1 MPNRTLV
8 PDKLQGYLLQV
19 RHMLYELISVDDRIV
34 SIEKLDDVA
43 VEADGKVIAEQV
55 KSVTSANN
63 PIAERS
69 SVFWKTLYNWCTYI
83 ETGALP
89 SGAIMRFVVVS
100 NGIVTPGSIQASF
113 MNACS
118 DSDAQ
123 KALADAKKSIL
134 GTAQDNFATDMY
146 AALPD
151 SYREYIRYLFDG
163 NRTKIVCDMI
173 KSMEIEIHNNTYDE
187 DLLNR
192 FSNQVGLPAEYVD
205 LLLTDMLGWVTQTVE
220 SFTKDNK
227 PAYISAAEYRKA
239 LNTQIRAYNT
249 NAVLRAVSQV
259 PSKDEQSGEIE
270 RLDTYIRQLQLAN
283 AENNDYTVSDYAFLN
298 PKRTLAKNQVARSID
313 MSQLSTSGAFPSGWE
328 MKPFNGGMRFTNGDT
343 LLARITPCLENGKT
357 AFIDFLDDGEVAFGS
372 TEYIVLAPKN
382 DTPPEMLYCLAR
394 YPAFVDYAV
403 KNMNGS
409 SGRQRVSA
417 ETVGQY
423 RLPLFDKHSLVLFKE
438 VVSPMFLKM
447 RYNSLEN
454 MRLAELRDALLPK
467 LMSGEIDVSAV
478 QL

>member
-113 MNACS
+113 MNAHS

-270 RLDTYIRQLQLAN
+270 RLDTYIRQLQLVEMDDATLYEAASDFLRAKIDKIEWAQRGIVHAQSFEDYHDALYRIWTNQKQLMGLQYRTDAIACGKAVYFKCRNDSAQQKLQGVETPPFFGSGSLHDLAN
-283 AENNDYTVSDYAFLN
+283 TPADS
-298 PKRTLAKNQVARSID
+298 PRI
-313 MSQLSTSGAFPSGWE
+313 GWH
-328 MKPFNGGMRFTNGDT
+328 PQYIT
-343 LLARITPCLENGKT
+343 LLKE
-357 AFIDFLDDGEVAFGS
+357 GS
-372 TEYIVLAPKN
+372 V
-382 DTPPEMLYCLAR
+382 
-394 YPAFVDYAV
+394 
-403 KNMNGS
+403 
-409 SGRQRVSA
+409 
-417 ETVGQY
+417 
-423 RLPLFDKHSLVLFKE
+423 
-438 VVSPMFLKM
+438 
-447 RYNSLEN
+447 
-454 MRLAELRDALLPK
+454 
-467 LMSGEIDVSAV
+467 
-478 QL
+478 

>member
-123 KALADAKKSIL
+123 KALSDAKKSIL

-151 SYREYIRYLFDG
+151 SYREYVRYLFDG

-270 RLDTYIRQLQLAN
+270 RLDTYIRQLQLVEMDDATLYEAASDFLRAKIDKIEWAQRGIVHAQSFEDYHDALYRIWTNQKQLMGLQYRTDAIACGKAVYFKCRDDSARQKLQGVEVPPFFGSGSLQDLAN
-283 AENNDYTVSDYAFLN
+283 DPADS
-298 PKRTLAKNQVARSID
+298 PKI
-313 MSQLSTSGAFPSGWE
+313 GWH
-328 MKPFNGGMRFTNGDT
+328 PQYIT
-343 LLARITPCLENGKT
+343 LLKE
-357 AFIDFLDDGEVAFGS
+357 GS
-372 TEYIVLAPKN
+372 V
-382 DTPPEMLYCLAR
+382 
-394 YPAFVDYAV
+394 
-403 KNMNGS
+403 
-409 SGRQRVSA
+409 
-417 ETVGQY
+417 
-423 RLPLFDKHSLVLFKE
+423 
-438 VVSPMFLKM
+438 
-447 RYNSLEN
+447 
-454 MRLAELRDALLPK
+454 
-467 LMSGEIDVSAV
+467 
-478 QL
+478 

>member
-19 RHMLYELISVDDRIV
+19 RHMLYELISVDDRFV

-270 RLDTYIRQLQLAN
+270 RLDTYIRQLQLVEMDDATLYEAASDFLRAKIDKIEWAQRGIVHAQSFEDYHDALYRIWTNQKQLMGLQYRTDAIACGKAVYFKCRNDSAQQKLQGVETPPFFGSGSLHDLAN
-283 AENNDYTVSDYAFLN
+283 TPADS
-298 PKRTLAKNQVARSID
+298 PRI
-313 MSQLSTSGAFPSGWE
+313 GWH
-328 MKPFNGGMRFTNGDT
+328 PQYIT
-343 LLARITPCLENGKT
+343 LLKE
-357 AFIDFLDDGEVAFGS
+357 GS
-372 TEYIVLAPKN
+372 V
-382 DTPPEMLYCLAR
+382 
-394 YPAFVDYAV
+394 
-403 KNMNGS
+403 
-409 SGRQRVSA
+409 
-417 ETVGQY
+417 
-423 RLPLFDKHSLVLFKE
+423 
-438 VVSPMFLKM
+438 
-447 RYNSLEN
+447 
-454 MRLAELRDALLPK
+454 
-467 LMSGEIDVSAV
+467 
-478 QL
+478 

>member
-100 NGIVTPGSIQASF
+100 NGIVIPGSIQASF

-270 RLDTYIRQLQLAN
+270 RLDTYIRQLQLVEMDDA
-283 AENNDYTVSDYAFLN
+283 
-298 PKRTLAKNQVARSID
+298 TLYEAAS
-313 MSQLSTSGAFPSGWE
+313 
-328 MKPFNGGMRFTNGDT
+328 
-343 LLARITPCLENGKT
+343 
-357 AFIDFLDDGEVAFGS
+357 DFLRAKIDKIEWAQRGIVHAQSFEDYHDALYRIWTNQKQLMGLQYRTDAIACGKAVYFKCRNDSAQQKLQGVETPPFFGS
-372 TEYIVLAPKN
+372 GSLHDLANTPADSPRIGWHPQYI
-382 DTPPEMLYCLAR
+382 T
-394 YPAFVDYAV
+394 
-403 KNMNGS
+403 
-409 SGRQRVSA
+409 
-417 ETVGQY
+417 
-423 RLPLFDKHSLVLFKE
+423 LF
-438 VVSPMFLKM
+438 
-447 RYNSLEN
+447 
-454 MRLAELRDALLPK
+454 
-467 LMSGEIDVSAV
+467 
-478 QL
+478 

>member
-173 KSMEIEIHNNTYDE
+173 KSMEIEIYNNTYDE

-220 SFTKDNK
+220 SFTKDNN

-270 RLDTYIRQLQLAN
+270 RLDTYIRQLQLVEMDDATLYEAASDFLRAKIDKIEWAQRGIVHAQSFEDYHDALYRIWTNQKQLMGLQYRTDAIACGKAVYFKCRNDSAQQKLQGVETPPFFGSGSLHDLAN
-283 AENNDYTVSDYAFLN
+283 TPADS
-298 PKRTLAKNQVARSID
+298 PRI
-313 MSQLSTSGAFPSGWE
+313 GWH
-328 MKPFNGGMRFTNGDT
+328 PQYIT
-343 LLARITPCLENGKT
+343 LLKE
-357 AFIDFLDDGEVAFGS
+357 GS
-372 TEYIVLAPKN
+372 V
-382 DTPPEMLYCLAR
+382 
-394 YPAFVDYAV
+394 
-403 KNMNGS
+403 
-409 SGRQRVSA
+409 
-417 ETVGQY
+417 
-423 RLPLFDKHSLVLFKE
+423 
-438 VVSPMFLKM
+438 
-447 RYNSLEN
+447 
-454 MRLAELRDALLPK
+454 
-467 LMSGEIDVSAV
+467 
-478 QL
+478 

>member
-100 NGIVTPGSIQASF
+100 NGIVIPGSIQASF

-270 RLDTYIRQLQLAN
+270 RLDTYIRQLQLVEMDDATLYEAASDFLRAKIDKIEWAQRGIVHAQSFEDYHDALYRIWTNQKQLMGLQYRTDAIACGKAVYFKCRNDSAQQKLQGVETPPFFGSGSLHDLAN
-283 AENNDYTVSDYAFLN
+283 TPADSPRIGWHPQYI
-298 PKRTLAKNQVARSID
+298 TLA
-313 MSQLSTSGAFPSGWE
+313 
-328 MKPFNGGMRFTNGDT
+328 
-343 LLARITPCLENGKT
+343 
-357 AFIDFLDDGEVAFGS
+357 
-372 TEYIVLAPKN
+372 
-382 DTPPEMLYCLAR
+382 
-394 YPAFVDYAV
+394 
-403 KNMNGS
+403 
-409 SGRQRVSA
+409 
-417 ETVGQY
+417 
-423 RLPLFDKHSLVLFKE
+423 
-438 VVSPMFLKM
+438 
-447 RYNSLEN
+447 
-454 MRLAELRDALLPK
+454 RDLWC
-467 LMSGEIDVSAV
+467 
-478 QL
+478 

>member
-55 KSVTSANN
+55 KSVTSANH

-270 RLDTYIRQLQLAN
+270 RLDTYIRQLQLVEMDDATLYEAASDFLRAKSDKIEWAQRGIVHAQSFEDYHDALYRIWTNQKQLMGLQYRTDAIACGKAVYFKCRNDSAQQKLQGVETPPFFGSGSLHDLAN
-283 AENNDYTVSDYAFLN
+283 TPADS
-298 PKRTLAKNQVARSID
+298 PRI
-313 MSQLSTSGAFPSGWE
+313 GWH
-328 MKPFNGGMRFTNGDT
+328 PQYIT
-343 LLARITPCLENGKT
+343 LLKE
-357 AFIDFLDDGEVAFGS
+357 GS
-372 TEYIVLAPKN
+372 V
-382 DTPPEMLYCLAR
+382 
-394 YPAFVDYAV
+394 
-403 KNMNGS
+403 
-409 SGRQRVSA
+409 
-417 ETVGQY
+417 
-423 RLPLFDKHSLVLFKE
+423 
-438 VVSPMFLKM
+438 
-447 RYNSLEN
+447 
-454 MRLAELRDALLPK
+454 
-467 LMSGEIDVSAV
+467 
-478 QL
+478 

>member
-100 NGIVTPGSIQASF
+100 NGIVIPGSIQASF

-270 RLDTYIRQLQLAN
+270 RLDTYIRQLQLVEMDDATLYEAASDFLRAKIDKIEWAQRGIVHAQSFEDYHDALYRIWTNQKQLMGLQYRTDAIACGKAVYFKCRNDSAQQKLQGVETPPFFGSGSLHDLAN
-283 AENNDYTVSDYAFLN
+283 TPADS
-298 PKRTLAKNQVARSID
+298 PRI
-313 MSQLSTSGAFPSGWE
+313 GWH
-328 MKPFNGGMRFTNGDT
+328 PQYIT
-343 LLARITPCLENGKT
+343 LLKE
-357 AFIDFLDDGEVAFGS
+357 GS
-372 TEYIVLAPKN
+372 V
-382 DTPPEMLYCLAR
+382 
-394 YPAFVDYAV
+394 
-403 KNMNGS
+403 
-409 SGRQRVSA
+409 
-417 ETVGQY
+417 
-423 RLPLFDKHSLVLFKE
+423 
-438 VVSPMFLKM
+438 
-447 RYNSLEN
+447 
-454 MRLAELRDALLPK
+454 
-467 LMSGEIDVSAV
+467 
-478 QL
+478 

>member
-270 RLDTYIRQLQLAN
+270 RLDTYIRQLQLVEMDDATLYEAASDFLRAKIDKIEWAQRGIVHAQSFEDYHDALYRIWTNQKQLMELQYRTDAIACGKAVYFKCRNDSAQQKLQGVETPPFFGSGSLHDLAN
-283 AENNDYTVSDYAFLN
+283 TPADS
-298 PKRTLAKNQVARSID
+298 PRI
-313 MSQLSTSGAFPSGWE
+313 GWH
-328 MKPFNGGMRFTNGDT
+328 PQYIT
-343 LLARITPCLENGKT
+343 LLKE
-357 AFIDFLDDGEVAFGS
+357 GS
-372 TEYIVLAPKN
+372 V
-382 DTPPEMLYCLAR
+382 
-394 YPAFVDYAV
+394 
-403 KNMNGS
+403 
-409 SGRQRVSA
+409 
-417 ETVGQY
+417 
-423 RLPLFDKHSLVLFKE
+423 
-438 VVSPMFLKM
+438 
-447 RYNSLEN
+447 
-454 MRLAELRDALLPK
+454 
-467 LMSGEIDVSAV
+467 
-478 QL
+478 

>member
-270 RLDTYIRQLQLAN
+270 RLDTYIRQLQLVEMDDATLSEAASDFLRAKIDKIEWAQRGIVHAQSFEDYHDALYRIWTNQKQLMGLQYRTDAIACGKAVYFKCRNDSAQQKLQGVETPPFFGSGSLHDLAN
-283 AENNDYTVSDYAFLN
+283 TPADS
-298 PKRTLAKNQVARSID
+298 PRI
-313 MSQLSTSGAFPSGWE
+313 GWH
-328 MKPFNGGMRFTNGDT
+328 PQYIT
-343 LLARITPCLENGKT
+343 LLKE
-357 AFIDFLDDGEVAFGS
+357 GS
-372 TEYIVLAPKN
+372 V
-382 DTPPEMLYCLAR
+382 
-394 YPAFVDYAV
+394 
-403 KNMNGS
+403 
-409 SGRQRVSA
+409 
-417 ETVGQY
+417 
-423 RLPLFDKHSLVLFKE
+423 
-438 VVSPMFLKM
+438 
-447 RYNSLEN
+447 
-454 MRLAELRDALLPK
+454 
-467 LMSGEIDVSAV
+467 
-478 QL
+478 

>member
-173 KSMEIEIHNNTYDE
+173 KSTEIEIHNNTYDE

-270 RLDTYIRQLQLAN
+270 RLDTYIRQLQLVEMDDATLYEAASDFLRAKIDKIEWAQRGIVHAQSFEDYHDALYRIWTNQKQLMGLQYRTDAIACGKAVYFKCRNDSAQQKLQGVETPPFFGSGSLHDLAN
-283 AENNDYTVSDYAFLN
+283 TPADS
-298 PKRTLAKNQVARSID
+298 PRI
-313 MSQLSTSGAFPSGWE
+313 GWH
-328 MKPFNGGMRFTNGDT
+328 PQYIT
-343 LLARITPCLENGKT
+343 LLKE
-357 AFIDFLDDGEVAFGS
+357 GS
-372 TEYIVLAPKN
+372 V
-382 DTPPEMLYCLAR
+382 
-394 YPAFVDYAV
+394 
-403 KNMNGS
+403 
-409 SGRQRVSA
+409 
-417 ETVGQY
+417 
-423 RLPLFDKHSLVLFKE
+423 
-438 VVSPMFLKM
+438 
-447 RYNSLEN
+447 
-454 MRLAELRDALLPK
+454 
-467 LMSGEIDVSAV
+467 
-478 QL
+478 

>member
-83 ETGALP
+83 ETGVLP

-123 KALADAKKSIL
+123 KALANAKKSIL

-270 RLDTYIRQLQLAN
+270 RLDTYIRQLQLVEMDDATLYEAASDFLRAKIDKIEWAQRGIVHAQSFEDYHDALYRIWTNQKQLMGLQYRTDAIACGKAVYFKCRNDSAQQKLQGVETPPFFGSGSLHDLAN
-283 AENNDYTVSDYAFLN
+283 TPADS
-298 PKRTLAKNQVARSID
+298 PRI
-313 MSQLSTSGAFPSGWE
+313 GWH
-328 MKPFNGGMRFTNGDT
+328 PQYIT
-343 LLARITPCLENGKT
+343 LLKE
-357 AFIDFLDDGEVAFGS
+357 GS
-372 TEYIVLAPKN
+372 V
-382 DTPPEMLYCLAR
+382 
-394 YPAFVDYAV
+394 
-403 KNMNGS
+403 
-409 SGRQRVSA
+409 
-417 ETVGQY
+417 
-423 RLPLFDKHSLVLFKE
+423 
-438 VVSPMFLKM
+438 
-447 RYNSLEN
+447 
-454 MRLAELRDALLPK
+454 
-467 LMSGEIDVSAV
+467 
-478 QL
+478 

>member
-123 KALADAKKSIL
+123 QALADAKKSIL

-270 RLDTYIRQLQLAN
+270 RLDTYIRQLQLVEMDDATLYEAASVFLRAKIDKIEWAQRGIVHAQSFEDYHDALYRIWTNQKQLMGLQYRTDAIACGKAVYFKCRNDSAQQKLQGVETPPFFGSGSLHDLAN
-283 AENNDYTVSDYAFLN
+283 TPADS
-298 PKRTLAKNQVARSID
+298 PRI
-313 MSQLSTSGAFPSGWE
+313 GWH
-328 MKPFNGGMRFTNGDT
+328 PQYIT
-343 LLARITPCLENGKT
+343 LLKE
-357 AFIDFLDDGEVAFGS
+357 GS
-372 TEYIVLAPKN
+372 V
-382 DTPPEMLYCLAR
+382 
-394 YPAFVDYAV
+394 
-403 KNMNGS
+403 
-409 SGRQRVSA
+409 
-417 ETVGQY
+417 
-423 RLPLFDKHSLVLFKE
+423 
-438 VVSPMFLKM
+438 
-447 RYNSLEN
+447 
-454 MRLAELRDALLPK
+454 
-467 LMSGEIDVSAV
+467 
-478 QL
+478 

>member
-134 GTAQDNFATDMY
+134 GTAQDNFATNMY

-220 SFTKDNK
+220 SFKKDNK

-270 RLDTYIRQLQLAN
+270 RLDTYIRQLQLVEMDDATLYEAASVFLRAKIDKIEWAQRGIVHAQSFEDYHDALYRIWTNQKQLMGLQYRTDAIACGKAVYFKCRNDSAQQKLQGVETPPFFGSGSLHDLAN
-283 AENNDYTVSDYAFLN
+283 TPADS
-298 PKRTLAKNQVARSID
+298 PRI
-313 MSQLSTSGAFPSGWE
+313 GWH
-328 MKPFNGGMRFTNGDT
+328 PQYIT
-343 LLARITPCLENGKT
+343 LLKE
-357 AFIDFLDDGEVAFGS
+357 GS
-372 TEYIVLAPKN
+372 V
-382 DTPPEMLYCLAR
+382 
-394 YPAFVDYAV
+394 
-403 KNMNGS
+403 
-409 SGRQRVSA
+409 
-417 ETVGQY
+417 
-423 RLPLFDKHSLVLFKE
+423 
-438 VVSPMFLKM
+438 
-447 RYNSLEN
+447 
-454 MRLAELRDALLPK
+454 
-467 LMSGEIDVSAV
+467 
-478 QL
+478 